1 VEEEEEGEESKH
13 VKRNEA
19 LEKFFATLVG
29 FYGLGSNQNSFSKW
43 CLQYSPIPVVIVRPP
58 EKG

>member
-19 LEKFFATLVG
+19 LKSFFAILVG
-29 FYGLGSNQNSFSKW
+29 FHGLGSNRNSFSKW
-43 CLQYSPIPVVIVRPP
+43 CLQYSPIPVIIV
-58 EKG
+58 